1 MNKKKLK
8 KFAFLLTFSLFVI
21 SSCDNDN
28 DPTNNVCDDSY
39 VNTAI
44 TNSFS
49 LANGYDDLP
58 EFMDLKTHQY
68 RIKINADGEICS
80 VGYQNPSTW
89 TGNYIIEIINE
100 TSNASYSG
108 THSFSQA
115 QLDYQSVTPVAVSS
129 GDIIKVMRTISNNT
143 SLNETVGRILR
154 KSNFTNVPYPI
165 IQGNVEFL
173 SSDFY
178 GSGGPVPN
186 FGQPYIPLGFKV
198 N

>member
-1 MNKKKLK
+1 MKTILK
-8 KFAFLLTFSLFVI
+8 MKTILIIILTTVLFV
-21 SSCDNDN
+21 SCDNDN
-28 DPTNNVCDDSY
+28 DPTNNVCDDNY
-39 VNTAI
+39 VNTLI
-44 TNSFS
+44 TDAFS
-49 LANGYDDLP
+49 ATNGYDDLP

-100 TSNASYSG
+100 TTNVSYSG

-115 QLDYQSVTPVAVSS
+115 QLDYQSITPVAVSS
-129 GDIIKVMRTISNNT
+129 GDIIKVMRTISNST

-154 KSNFTNVPYPI
+154 KSDFTNVPYPI
-165 IQGNVEFL
+165 TQGNVEFL
-173 SSDFY
+173 SSNFY

>member
-1 MNKKKLK
+1 MKNLK
-8 KFAFLLTFSLFVI
+8 KITFLLILSLFVI

-44 TNSFS
+44 TDAFS
-49 LANGYDDLP
+49 IINGYDDLS
-58 EFMDLKTHQY
+58 EYMDLKTHQY
-68 RIKINADGEICS
+68 RIKINANGEICS

-89 TGNYIIEIINE
+89 TGDYIIEIINE
-100 TSNASYSG
+100 TSSVSYSG

-115 QLDYQSVTPVAVSS
+115 QLDYQSITPVAVSS
-129 GDIIKVMRTISNNT
+129 GDIIKVMRTISNNN
-143 SLNETVGRILR
+143 SLNETVGRVLR
-154 KSNFTNVPYPI
+154 KSDFTNVPYPI
-165 IQGNVEFL
+165 TQGNIEFL

-178 GSGGPVPN
+178 GSGGPLPN
-186 FGQPYIPLGFKV
+186 FAQPYIPIGFEV

>member
-1 MNKKKLK
+1 MKKKKTIYLVV
-8 KFAFLLTFSLFVI
+8 LFTI
-21 SSCDNDN
+21 GLFTITSCDNDN
-28 DPTNNVCDDSY
+28 DPTNNVCDDNY
-39 VNTAI
+39 VSTAI
-44 TNSFS
+44 TDAFS
-49 LANGYDDLP
+49 IANGYDDLP

-68 RIKINADGEICS
+68 RIKINANGEICS

-89 TGNYIIEIINE
+89 AGNYIIEIINE
-100 TSNASYSG
+100 TSSASYSG
-108 THSFSQA
+108 THSFSPS
-115 QLDYQSVTPVAVSS
+115 QLDYQSITPVVVSS

-154 KSNFTNVPYPI
+154 KSNFTSVPYPI
-165 IQGNVEFL
+165 TQGNVEFL

>member
-44 TNSFS
+44 TNAFS

-186 FGQPYIPLGFKV
+186 LGQPYIPLGFKV

>member
-1 MNKKKLK
+1 MKTI
-8 KFAFLLTFSLFVI
+8 LLIILTTVLFV
-21 SSCDNDN
+21 SCDNDN
-28 DPTNNVCDDSY
+28 DPTNNVCDDNY
-39 VNTAI
+39 VNTLI
-44 TNSFS
+44 TDAFS
-49 LANGYDDLP
+49 ATNGYDDLP

-100 TSNASYSG
+100 TTNASYSG

-115 QLDYQSVTPVAVSS
+115 QLDYQSITPVAVSS
-129 GDIIKVMRTISNNT
+129 GDIIKVMRTIANST

-154 KSNFTNVPYPI
+154 KSDFTNVPYPI
-165 IQGNVEFL
+165 TQGNVEFL

>member
-1 MNKKKLK
+1 MKKLK
-8 KFAFLLTFSLFVI
+8 KFVFLSILSLFVL
-21 SSCDNDN
+21 SSCDND
-28 DPTNNVCDDSY
+28 DDSTNNVCDDSY

-44 TNSFS
+44 TDAFS

-58 EFMDLKTHQY
+58 EYMDLKTHEY
-68 RIKINADGEICS
+68 RVKINADGEICS

-89 TGNYIIEIINE
+89 TGDYIIEVINE
-100 TSNASYSG
+100 TSSASYSG
-108 THSFSQA
+108 THSFSQT
-115 QLDYQSVTPVAVSS
+115 QLDYQSISPVAVSA

-154 KSNFTNVPYPI
+154 KSDFTDVPYPI
-165 IQGNVEFL
+165 TQGNVEFL
-173 SSDFY
+173 SSNFY

-186 FGQPYIPLGFKV
+186 LGQPYIPLGFKV